1 MAGTL
6 DLHRVTALIEE
17 TAALEILPRF
27 KKLAAGEIREKSP
40 GDFVTVADEAAEAHL
55 TPLLTALL
63 PGSLV
68 LGEEAAAA
76 NPNLLNRLFGE
87 QPVWVLDPVDGTG
100 NFAAG
105 KPAFA
110 VMVALI
116 RRDEVVA
123 GWIHDPIGGR
133 TAVASAGEGAWIGDA
148 RLKVAAAPAEVREMS
163 GSLHGG
169 SFGSRAVARRIEA
182 ARQRVQAVKSLRCA
196 GLEYLRLATGEIH
209 FSLFTKLMP
218 WDHAPGVIIHRE
230 AGGHG
235 RYLEGGAYEPAAI
248 ERSGLLLAPSADSW
262 SALHGILL
270 GEAVDPVKK

>member
-1 MAGTL
+1 MTGRPL
-6 DLHRVTALIEE
+6 DLARVTALIEE

-27 KKLAAGEIREKSP
+27 QKLAAGEIREKSP

-55 TPLLTALL
+55 SPRLAALL

-76 NPNLLNRLFGE
+76 DPQVLDRLLGE
-87 QPVWVLDPVDGTG
+87 QPVWVVDPVDGTG

-105 KPAFA
+105 RPGFA

-116 RRDEVVA
+116 RSDDVVA

-133 TAVASAGEGAWIGDA
+133 TAVAAAGEGAWIGDR
-148 RLKVAAAPAEVREMS
+148 RLKVAPAPRAAREMV

-169 SFGSRAVARRIEA
+169 TFGSRALVRRVEA
-182 ARQRVQAVKSLRCA
+182 NRSRVQAVRSLRCA
-196 GLEYLRLATGEIH
+196 GLEYLRLASGEIH

-235 RYLEGGAYEPAAI
+235 RYLEGGTYEPAAI
-248 ERSGLLLAPSADSW
+248 ERSGLLLAPGAESW
-262 SALHGILL
+262 AALHEALL
-270 GEAVDPVKK
+270 GEA